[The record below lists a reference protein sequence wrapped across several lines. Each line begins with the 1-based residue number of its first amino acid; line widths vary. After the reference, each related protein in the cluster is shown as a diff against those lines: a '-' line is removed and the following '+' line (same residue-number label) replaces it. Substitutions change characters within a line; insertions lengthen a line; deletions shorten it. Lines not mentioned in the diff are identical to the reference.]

1 MENKMKLLLV
11 EDDVNTCEIFKKIER
26 AKSEIKFIAIT
37 NSEVEALNCV
47 KIICQTV
54 LY

>member
-26 AKSEIKFIAIT
+26 AK
-37 NSEVEALNCV
+37 VR
-47 KIICQTV
+47 
-54 LY
+54 